1 MVIRNMDIRRK
12 LGNQISGLIIP
23 AISKTKISP
32 NALTVIGLLII
43 IAASVV
49 VALNYLL
56 LGGILVL
63 LAGLFDILDGAL
75 ARYAQKMTR
84 FGAVMD
90 STFDRLSEGA
100 LFAGLLI
107 LYVPKGQILIPALI
121 MASLIFSFLIS
132 YIRAR
137 AEAIGIK
144 CEVGFFTRTERVIIM
159 ALALILGGIFS
170 DIVIL
175 IALIILAL
183 FSLITVIQRMVHVY
197 GQTRN

>member
-1 MVIRNMDIRRK
+1 MVILNMDIRRK
-12 LGNQISGLIIP
+12 LGNQISGLLIP

-63 LAGLFDILDGAL
+63 VAGLFDILDGAL
-75 ARYAQKMTR
+75 ARYANKMTR

-107 LYVPKGQILIPALI
+107 LYVPKGQILIPTLI
-121 MASLIFSFLIS
+121 LASLIFSFLIS

-137 AEAIGIK
+137 AEGIGIK

-170 DIVIL
+170 DVIIL
-175 IALIILAL
+175 VALVILAL
-183 FSLITVIQRMVHVY
+183 FSLITVIQRLVYVY